1 MKNVISIVTLL
12 LLSSYMVTA
21 QQVLTL
27 KDAVNYALKNK
38 LEAVNARLDV
48 ENSEFLIQ
56 ETRAAVL
63 PQINAQAGVTHNIK
77 LQQMALDLGGQTMIV
92 RMGQP
97 WVSSPVLSLNQ
108 QLFNMSAFQ
117 GLKAAKSTREFY
129 ALNAELTEEQVI
141 EKVITSYYEVYKTK
155 TQLATLDST
164 VANTTRVRDVIG
176 GLVDNGLAKKI
187 DLDRMNVTLSNL
199 NSNKIQLNSALE
211 LQENALKYLIG
222 MDISA
227 PIELE
232 EKVFEAPAE
241 FTLVKEDFNIEN
253 RKEMQVLSKQG
264 ELLHY
269 QKKAVEAAYYPTLS
283 LGANYGYYAMGDR
296 FPYLQGDY
304 KGVSGSDFA
313 AVSLTLN
320 IPIFNGFQV
329 RSKVS
334 QAQIQILQY
343 EAQMKD
349 VKLALNLAVEN
360 ALTRINNSV
369 LTLNSQRENMIL
381 AKEVLENIENNYK
394 NGLASLTDLIDAET
408 SYVSSQNNYTNALV
422 DFKVAEV
429 ELLKAKGELKSYFTQ
444 SNN

>member
-269 QKKAVEAAYYPTLS
+269 QKKAIEAAYYPTLS